1 MQKTAQQRRNKELEK
16 KGEGLDAIEE
26 IKTEE
31 TNDLEETASEAS
43 SEEKKLSPEE
53 EKKQK
58 VIKEVLDW
66 VKTICIGI
74 IAGVLLVVFVIQ
86 RDNVTGDSMVSTLHS
101 GDVIFTQKLA
111 TYFHAFDRG
120 DIVILDGEGMEG
132 YYHSEY
138 LIKRIVGLPGETVK
152 IEDGK
157 VYIKPKDSNDFF
169 VLEEPY
175 LDEGITTYVMDSGI
189 EKGYDN
195 ITLGEDEYF
204 CLGDNRPVSNDS
216 RLLGPFKYSRLKGKA
231 LIRIYPFNQIRVF

>member
-1 MQKTAQQRRNKELEK
+1 MQSGLEGTEPK
-16 KGEGLDAIEE
+16 DVTETVNSKVSFAEAAKADADEAEPQEE
-26 IKTEE
+26 KTE
-31 TNDLEETASEAS
+31 L
-43 SEEKKLSPEE
+43 SEEDAKK
-53 EKKQK
+53 KK
-58 VIKEVLDW
+58 VINEVLDW

-111 TYFHAFDRG
+111 TYFHTFDRG

-138 LIKRIVGLPGETVK
+138 LIKRIIGLPGETIK
-152 IEDGK
+152 IEDGQ
-157 VYIKPKDSNDFF
+157 VYVKPKDSNDFF

-195 ITLGEDEYF
+195 ITLGDDEYF

-216 RLLGPFKYSRLKGKA
+216 RLLGPFSYKRLKGKA
-231 LIRIYPFNQIRVF
+231 LIRIYPFNQIRTF

>member
-1 MQKTAQQRRNKELEK
+1 MESTAAA
-16 KGEGLDAIEE
+16 DV
-26 IKTEE
+26 TE
-31 TNDLEETASEAS
+31 TVS
-43 SEEKKLSPEE
+43 SEETVVEENTEDPVAGEE
-53 EKKQK
+53 ENAEAEQISEEDAKKKK
-58 VIKEVLDW
+58 VFNEVLDW

-74 IAGVLLVVFVIQ
+74 IAGVLLVVFVVQ

-101 GDVIFTQKLA
+101 GDVIFTQKIC
-111 TYFHAFDRG
+111 TYFHLFDRG

-138 LIKRIVGLPGETVK
+138 LIKRVVGLPGETVK
-152 IEDGK
+152 IEDGQ
-157 VYIKPKDSNDFF
+157 VYIKPKDSNDFYI
-169 VLEEPY
+169 LEEPY

-216 RLLGPFKYSRLKGKA
+216 RLLGPFKYSRIKGKA
-231 LIRIYPFNQIRVF
+231 LIRIYPFNQMRIF